1 MMNTETE
8 EKLMTRVPAS
18 LLTWFRHRALDEKR
32 RVYELVKEA
41 MDDYKM
47 CKEYDDKIKSKE

>member
-1 MMNTETE
+1 
-8 EKLMTRVPAS
+8 MTRVPAS

-41 MDDYKM
+41 MDDYRM